1 MIRRPPRSTRT
12 DTLFPYTTLFRSL
25 AAADFEDEPR
35 RHLDAPGGR
44 LRIETAL
51 EAIARVRKNAE
62 GAPCAGDHVRIEQRH
77 LEEDSGGL
85 VAAAGQFSAHDA
97 DALRA
102 GVAVDRH
109 HLADEAVGFPVAGQ
123 DTGPRPG
130 QAHSPAAL

>member
-1 MIRRPPRSTRT
+1 MRIS
-12 DTLFPYTTLFRSL
+12 DWSSDVCSSDL

-97 DALRA
+97 ADALRA
-102 GVAVDRH
+102 GVVVDRNH
-109 HLADEAVGFPVAGQ
+109 IPGG
-123 DTGPRPG
+123 TGPLPLAVSL
-130 QAHSPAAL
+130 Q

>member
-12 DTLFPYTTLFRSL
+12 DTLFPYTTLFRS
-25 AAADFEDEPR
+25 

-62 GAPCAGDHVRIEQRH
+62 GAPCAGDHVRIDQRH
-77 LEEDSGGL
+77 LEDDSGGL
-85 VAAAGQFSAHDA
+85 VAAAGKFSAHVAA

-102 GVAVDRH
+102 GVVVVLH
-109 HLADEAVGFPVAGQ
+109 HLVGHAVGRI
-123 DTGPRPG
+123 DRPAVYG
-130 QAHSPAAL
+130 